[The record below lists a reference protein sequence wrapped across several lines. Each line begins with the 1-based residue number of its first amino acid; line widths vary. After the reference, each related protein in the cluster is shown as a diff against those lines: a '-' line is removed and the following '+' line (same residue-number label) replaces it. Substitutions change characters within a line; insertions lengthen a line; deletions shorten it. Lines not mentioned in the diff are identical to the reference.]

1 MTGRT
6 LLPIVAATL
15 FAAAAMS
22 PAVAQTLGP
31 NEAHGSERHGSE
43 ARGSEALSSEAHA
56 FTASMKP
63 NIALTASQKSA
74 IYAAVLRQRLRSASA
89 ADIPL
94 IVGAPVPHSALLL
107 ALPDEATGDEDAAQ
121 FLKYAIVEGNVV
133 LVDSISMRVIDIL
146 HGGVGR

>member
-1 MTGRT
+1 MTGRA
-6 LLPIVAATL
+6 LLPFVAVIF
-15 FAAAAMS
+15 FAAAGMS
-22 PAVAQTLGP
+22 PAVAQALGP
-31 NEAHGSERHGSE
+31 NEAHGSE
-43 ARGSEALSSEAHA
+43 ALSSS
-56 FTASMKP
+56 ASMKP

-74 IYAAVLRQRLRSASA
+74 IYGAVLRQRLRSASA
-89 ADIPL
+89 TDIPL

>member
-1 MTGRT
+1 MTGRV
-6 LLPIVAATL
+6 LLPIVAAILFVAASL
-15 FAAAAMS
+15 FAAASMS
-22 PAVAQTLGP
+22 SAVAQALGP
-31 NEAHGSERHGSE
+31 NETH
-43 ARGSEALSSEAHA
+43 GSEALSSEAHA
-56 FTASMKP
+56 SSASMKP

-74 IYAAVLRQRLRSASA
+74 IYAAVLRQRLRGASA

>member
-1 MTGRT
+1 MTGRV
-6 LLPIVAATL
+6 LLPIVAAIL
-15 FAAAAMS
+15 FAAASMS
-22 PAVAQTLGP
+22 PAVAQALGP
-31 NEAHGSERHGSE
+31 NEAHGSERHGFE
-43 ARGSEALSSEAHA
+43 AHGSEALSSS
-56 FTASMKP
+56 ASMKP

-74 IYAAVLRQRLRSASA
+74 IYGAVLRQRLRSASA

-107 ALPDEATGDEDAAQ
+107 ALPDEAASDEDAAQ

>member
-1 MTGRT
+1 MTGRI
-6 LLPIVAATL
+6 LLPIVAAIL
-15 FAAAAMS
+15 FAAASMS
-22 PAVAQTLGP
+22 SAVAQALGP
-31 NEAHGSERHGSE
+31 NEAH
-43 ARGSEALSSEAHA
+43 ASEAHA
-56 FTASMKP
+56 SSTSMKP

-74 IYAAVLRQRLRSASA
+74 LYAVVLRQRLRGASA
-89 ADIPL
+89 ADVPL

-107 ALPDEATGDEDAAQ
+107 ALPDEATGGEDAAQ